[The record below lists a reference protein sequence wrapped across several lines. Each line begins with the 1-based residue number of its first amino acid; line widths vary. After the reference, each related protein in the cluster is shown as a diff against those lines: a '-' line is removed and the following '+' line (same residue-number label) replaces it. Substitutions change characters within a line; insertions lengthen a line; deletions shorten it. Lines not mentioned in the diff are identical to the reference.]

1 VAAYRGPAAAGR
13 LGTVRRDTSV
23 CVTQIL
29 IIALILA
36 LGALVFGG
44 TYVLVELRSRLDQP
58 ATRRRVGDDPM
69 RTRSTRGGKLTGPA
83 HPRGWVQGEDLMA
96 FPRRLHG
103 LEQQLSQGLAD
114 TNAQAQHLRGL
125 QADVAAK
132 NQRDELVGRYADDIR
147 LLERRA
153 AGMARVLGL
162 VWRTRAILA
171 LRAHTAVTARRRP
184 GIDGLPVGAIDARD
198 LDAAAI
204 TYAAAASLV
213 RSYVVDVR
221 HRATQIEDLIPAS
234 PAAMA
239 IDAEGEKTVAEER
252 DQAVATHERLHAEM
266 DLLADK
272 LNYLAERCRTRKVVE
287 GAAVGIDEHGGGG
300 AVFDEVNRALAGLSE
315 LSRIGDQQLADTALD
330 DLESGITRLERAGL
344 EVQAEAD
351 AAREV
356 AKLLEGFEGA

>member
-1 VAAYRGPAAAGR
+1 M
-13 LGTVRRDTSV
+13 
-23 CVTQIL
+23 TQIL
-29 IIALILA
+29 FIAIVLA

-44 TYVLVELRSRLDQP
+44 VYVLVELRGRLDLGPQ
-58 ATRRRVGDDPM
+58 RRRVGDGPL
-69 RTRSTRGGKLTGPA
+69 RSGASRGGKLTGPA
-83 HPRGWVQGEDLMA
+83 HPRGWVDGDDLMA

-103 LEQQLSQGLAD
+103 LEQQLAQGLAD
-114 TNAQAQHLRGL
+114 TDGQARHLRGL

-184 GIDGLPVGAIDARD
+184 GIEGLPVGPIDARD

-204 TYAAAASLV
+204 TYTAAATLV
-213 RSYVVDVR
+213 RAYVVDVGL
-221 HRATQIEDLIPAS
+221 RAAQIADLLPPAPS
-234 PAAMA
+234 AMA
-239 IDAEGEKTVAEER
+239 VDPDGQLTVAEER
-252 DQAVATHERLHAEM
+252 DQALATHARLQAEM

-272 LNYLAERCRTRKVVE
+272 LHYLAERCRTRKVVE
-287 GAAVGIDEHGGGG
+287 GVAVGLDDQGGGG

-315 LSRIGDQQLADTALD
+315 LSRIGDQQLADSALD
-330 DLESGITRLERAGL
+330 DLESGISRLERAGL
-344 EVQAEAD
+344 EAQAEAD

-356 AKLLEGFEGA
+356 AKLLEGFDGA